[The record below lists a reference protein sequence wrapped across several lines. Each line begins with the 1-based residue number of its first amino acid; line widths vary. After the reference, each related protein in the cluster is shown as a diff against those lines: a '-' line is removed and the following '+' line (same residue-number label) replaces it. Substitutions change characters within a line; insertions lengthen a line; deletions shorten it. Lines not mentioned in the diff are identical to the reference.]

1 MLILLSWRGI
11 INAQLLLDKALTLL
25 VSLKS
30 NRVNLMTLTKWSA
43 VMLTNLIKNSRK
55 SPKLNSTAITALMLS
70 AFISGCNNDDK
81 EVVAEPSPESQVHFM
96 LASVDK
102 GTCSIYANNETIAS
116 AVTETG
122 VATFKDV
129 PADLGFALI
138 ECEGGEYKDEA
149 TGELFTAGLTRAYY
163 NVTSSTFS
171 TSVTPL
177 TEIATQVVDVYDL
190 DPISQ
195 YSGILTNVAYA
206 FGMNDFD
213 LTTAIPMDLNIEEAD
228 GTAGG
233 RYGVVLAA
241 LSQMQV
247 DIEAASADEVIETL
261 VYGIANNGLFTS
273 DEIRD
278 YYFYAMENMFDNP
291 LIDPNLGYD
300 VDLDAYFH
308 DVVLAPLASQVEY
321 VDAEHP
327 DSNDHEA
334 FSKITAFETSTF
346 DIVGTHL
353 SLNLEVTL
361 GGEQCSTYDLQSL
374 SDTNN
379 ATKYNIMFAE
389 CPAQNEGEV
398 DLVVMDHGRLE
409 NTTTITVEAAPI
421 NSNVKSKEFSRVS
434 AVTTGSSYL
443 FGTITAEAPGVVYT
457 ESAAHKYDTASLE
470 VFAVAGVPVDMI
482 DASGAVIASTVS
494 DSEGYYQFENAP
506 ESTEVRVAVKAQ
518 LQKTRSTPNVGPQYN
533 FAIRDNTSTGDVK
546 KLYQLTSS
554 AITIKAEAESD
565 NKLDIRAKVGFD
577 SNGHVI
583 AGSERE
589 SAPFSILRIV
599 KSAADKLTSLNPN
612 IEMPALNLYWSPK
625 NIAVWG
631 NKAIGEIGTSHY
643 SGSGLSPGVYVLGK
657 ADSDTDEFD
666 KGVIGHEFGHYL
678 QAQLSYSDSPG
689 DSHSYN
695 EYKDAS
701 LAYGEGYG
709 TAVGGLLSGSHYYCD
724 TAGEQQLDGDCEDLN
739 APIGADRA
747 NGFYSEETVIKLM
760 YAMGNINGKGFNE
773 FFDAVTKMKTG
784 IHSATIFT
792 FLDYYLKANPDVETE
807 VKALMAIANVKTSD
821 PFGVYPANTPADPKI
836 NAAANK
842 GSASAGATD
851 LEKLYITIPLD
862 TSEAPTGENNPV
874 VVSSNSPGFCLNN
887 NLPGANLGNGLGM
900 RRRVLFEANFTGN
913 LVISAFN
920 KLDHVVSDQSAYVE
934 VRDDTGSAVRVSG
947 FQDGYFGK
955 IKVVSGRKYSVVL
968 SVTNPEIIL
977 KGSQCG
983 YYFELARIAD

>member
-1 MLILLSWRGI
+1 
-11 INAQLLLDKALTLL
+11 
-25 VSLKS
+25 
-30 NRVNLMTLTKWSA
+30 
-43 VMLTNLIKNSRK
+43 MLTNLIKNSRK
-55 SPKLNSTAITALMLS
+55 SPQLNSTAITALMLS

-81 EVVAEPSPESQVHFM
+81 EVITEPSQESQVHFM
-96 LASVDK
+96 LSSVDE

-122 VATFKDV
+122 VATFKDI

-177 TEIATQVVDVYDL
+177 TEIATQVVEVYDL

-195 YSGILTNVAYA
+195 YSGVLTNVANA
-206 FGMNDFD
+206 FGMNGFD
-213 LTTAIPMDLNIEEAD
+213 LTSAIPMDLNIEEAD

-241 LSQMQV
+241 LSQMQQ
-247 DIEAASADEVIETL
+247 DIEAESADEVIETL
-261 VYGIANNGLFTS
+261 VYGLANNGLFTS

-300 VDLDAYFH
+300 VDLDTYFH

-321 VDAEHP
+321 VDADHP
-327 DSNDHEA
+327 ESNDHEA
-334 FSKITAFETSTF
+334 FSKITASEISTF

-353 SLNLEVTL
+353 SMSLDVTL
-361 GGEQCSTYDLQSL
+361 AGEKCAVYDLQSL
-374 SDTNN
+374 TDTNN
-379 ATKYNIMFAE
+379 ATKYNIMFAD
-389 CPAQNEGEV
+389 CPAQSEGEV
-398 DLVVMDHGRLE
+398 DLVIMDHGRLE
-409 NTTTITVEAAPI
+409 NTTTITVEAPNATANIKEKAPA
-421 NSNVKSKEFSRVS
+421 RVS
-434 AVTTGSSYL
+434 AIATGTSLLS
-443 FGTITAEAPGVVYT
+443 GHITAEAPGIVYT
-457 ESAAHKYDTASLE
+457 ESAAHNYSSNSLE
-470 VFAVAGVPVDMI
+470 IFAVAGVPVDMI
-482 DASGAVIASTVS
+482 DSNGAVIASTVS
-494 DSEGYYQFENAP
+494 DDQGFYQFDNAP
-506 ESTEVRVAVKAQ
+506 ESTTVKVVVKAQ
-518 LQKTRSTPNVGPQYN
+518 IQKTRSTPDVGPEYN
-533 FAIRDNTSTGDVK
+533 FAIRDNTSAGAVK
-546 KLYQLTSS
+546 KLYQLTSN
-554 AITIKAEAESD
+554 AITIKDEAEST

-577 SNGHVI
+577 SDGHVN
-583 AGSERE
+583 ADSERE

-599 KSAADKLTSLNPN
+599 KSAADKLTTLNPN
-612 IEMPALNLYWSPK
+612 IEMPDLNLYWSPK

-631 NKAIGEIGTSHY
+631 DRAIGEIGTSHY

-657 ADSDTDEFD
+657 ADADTDEFD

-678 QAQLSYSDSPG
+678 QAQLSYADSPG

-724 TAGEQQLDGDCEDLN
+724 TAGEQQLDGACEDLN
-739 APIGADRA
+739 APIGEDRA

-760 YAMGNINGKGFNE
+760 YAMGNIDGKGFNE

-821 PFGVYPANTPADPKI
+821 PFGMYPANTPADPKI
-836 NAAANK
+836 SAAANK
-842 GSASAGATD
+842 GGSSVGAND
-851 LEKLYITIPLD
+851 LEQLYITIPLIQ
-862 TSEAPTGENNPV
+862 SEAPTDDAILI
-874 VVSSNSPGFCLNN
+874 SSNSPEFCINN
-887 NLPGANLGNGLGM
+887 NLPGANSSNGLGM
-900 RRRVLFEANFTGN
+900 RRRALFTANFTGYVGIKA
-913 LVISAFN
+913 LN
-920 KLDHVVSDQSAYVE
+920 KLGHEVSDQSGYIKIRTNA
-934 VRDDTGSAVRVSG
+934 GQAVSLYDYD
-947 FQDGYFGK
+947 DGYFGQ
-955 IKVVSGRKYSVVL
+955 ISVVEGNQYSIVL
-968 SVTNPEIIL
+968 SMNNPEVIL

-983 YYFELARIAD
+983 FKFELVRIAD